1 MTRKVL
7 YTIGG
12 LTGFFFVL
20 GILMSGSEPSANQN
34 TASRPQEASVVSDI
48 IAEPEQQEQQT
59 DTENTATV
67 SAAIEETQ
75 SVPTTDQETYYL
87 VTKVVDGDTIAV
99 NMDGRTETIRL
110 IGINTPETVD
120 PRTTVLCFG
129 TEASNKAKELLT
141 GKRVRIE
148 KDPSQGD
155 RDKYGR
161 ALAYVYR
168 EDGLFFNKY
177 MVEEGYA
184 YEYTYNIPY
193 KYQSEFKAAQKFA
206 EAEKRGLWAPGV
218 CDGSE
223 QTETTA
229 SPSPTQQP
237 TPPPASQYSCA
248 TNLYNCSDFLTHG
261 EAQSVYEACGGASND
276 VHKLDNDKDG
286 LACES
291 LP

>member
-1 MTRKVL
+1 MVKKVL
-7 YTIGG
+7 YTTLGLIG
-12 LTGFFFVL
+12 LIVVL
-20 GILMSGSEPSANQN
+20 GVFVGGSEPSVNQN
-34 TASRPQEASVVSDI
+34 TASTSQDASAVADI
-48 IAEPEQQEQQT
+48 APESEQT

-67 SAAIEETQ
+67 SAASEQ
-75 SVPTTDQETYYL
+75 VQPAPTAHQDTFYL
-87 VTKVVDGDTIAV
+87 VTKVVDGDTIALRM
-99 NMDGRTETIRL
+99 NGITETIRL

-120 PRTTVLCFG
+120 PRTAVLCFG
-129 TEASNKAKELLT
+129 TEASNKAKELLM
-141 GKRVRIE
+141 GKQVRIE

-161 ALAYVYR
+161 LLAYVYR

-177 MVEEGYA
+177 MIEKGYA

-193 KYQSEFKAAQKFA
+193 KYQSEFKAAQKSA
-206 EAEKRGLWAPGV
+206 EAKKYGLWGNGA

-223 QTETTA
+223 QTKT
-229 SPSPTQQP
+229 PPPPP
-237 TPPPASQYSCA
+237 TPPPSSQYSCA
-248 TNLYNCSDFLTHG
+248 TNLYNCSDFLTHM
-261 EAQSVYEACGGASND
+261 EAQSVYEACGGAGND